1 MNVIKHYDK
10 LIDENN
16 DPFRDSAI
24 LKEYMNKWDGQLFI
38 DLMKLDKSK
47 RVLEI
52 GVGTGRIAVKVVSFC
67 FNFVGIDISSKTIDR
82 AKENLK
88 DYGNIELIC
97 ADFLNYEFDIRFD
110 IIYSSLTMMHFEDKQ
125 YVISKVDALL
135 NTNGIFCLSID
146 KNKDEY
152 IDMGTRRI
160 KIYPDSLENIISC
173 VNKTSMNL
181 KDIYETEF
189 AYIVV
194 CSK

>member
-97 ADFLNYEFDIRFD
+97 SDFLNYEFDIRFD